1 MLSAARRANGLGL
14 RQNVPGFA
22 KGQLTADVVI
32 FYRNRNGKGVRLE
45 AVIAHDLAKIK
56 DQGGISIL
64 ILFVLPGQ
72 NLGQVVHALVA
83 RTRVHGFLLPLL

>member
-32 FYRNRNGKGVRLE
+32 FYRNRNGEGVRLE

-56 DQGGISIL
+56 DQSGISVM
-64 ILFVLPGQ
+64 VL
-72 NLGQVVHALVA
+72 
-83 RTRVHGFLLPLL
+83 LL